1 MLADRFYNMLINSWQ
16 QELWDCFLSKDSR
29 SIGYALRQILK
40 PVSPFMKRKIKVKIL
55 K

>member
-29 SIGYALRQILK
+29 SIGYALRQI